1 MRKMEDVGV
10 KGWRKWQLA
19 LQVPGREKEQRTE
32 EADVKCFHTVFV
44 HLNALVRLERR
55 DRQDRDGH
63 KESWNIWKV
72 SGTSSPVSWVMM
84 ASAWPDVIWADMSL
98 YLEQNFLVLFL
109 YNNFDFVN
117 QSLRCFEEFAC
128 GLLVKS
134 SFICELCLRPP
145 GGSEVE
151 WTVGRAIT
159 SSSLSFCWGSWRRLG
174 CYLPNAPMQR
184 IPRERTWQV
193 DHRWQIKA
201 QSVAYRNFSIILL
214 LNAIWACHLDETFK
228 HYRPCRSARRE
239 ISAAGLF
246 CA

>member
-10 KGWRKWQLA
+10 KGWRKWQLD
-19 LQVPGREKEQRTE
+19 LQDPVRGKGQATE
-32 EADVKCFHTVFV
+32 EADVHPVFV

-72 SGTSSPVSWVMM
+72 SGTSLPVSWVTM
-84 ASAWPDVIWADMSL
+84 ASAWPDMIWADMSL
-98 YLEQNFLVLFL
+98 YLEQVFLVVFL
-109 YNNFDFVN
+109 YNNFFVFLPVS
-117 QSLRCFEEFAC
+117 QVFEEFTC
-128 GLLVKS
+128 GLLIKS

-151 WTVGRAIT
+151 WTVGGAIT

-184 IPRERTWQV
+184 IPRERMWQV
-193 DHRWQIKA
+193 DHRWQI
-201 QSVAYRNFSIILL
+201 QAYCI
-214 LNAIWACHLDETFK
+214 
-228 HYRPCRSARRE
+228 
-239 ISAAGLF
+239 
-246 CA
+246 